1 MEASDGV
8 VRGNIDSLMKLIG
21 ALNETGVEIISENTP
36 SQGRGR
42 GVRLMSPASEGRS
55 RQ

>member
-1 MEASDGV
+1 MEASEGV
-8 VRGNIDSLMKLIG
+8 VRGTIDSLMKLIS
-21 ALNETGVEIISENTP
+21 ALNETGIEIISENTP

-42 GVRLMSPASEGRS
+42 GVRLMRPGSEGGS